1 MHGIFFHY
9 FKGEGHI
16 DCQGALSQSE
26 FHRLLDYIEK
36 RHRII
41 DAESF
46 CERVSNGCR
55 EENTVC
61 LCFSCGLRSQY
72 DIALPVLEQRGI
84 KAFWMLYSNMLTGA
98 DVLIEI
104 YHHFRFYAFSN
115 VEEFYNSFFSYVR
128 DHQKWTVQDWVG
140 FISKFENSRYLSWAS
155 YYTYNDRLFKY
166 LRDVVLGEQYD
177 AVMAALMS
185 LHGYVPAEHRKNL
198 WINAQEIRELSN
210 KSHIIGLHTHTHPN
224 CIGGLPYDEQMRE
237 YSVNKNILESI
248 IGKTIVSMSHPCNSY
263 NQDTL
268 NILRKLGV
276 RYGFCANMSSLGQ
289 SMLEIP
295 SEDHSNLMRKMRGET

>member
-36 RHRII
+36 KHRII

-104 YHHFRFYAFSN
+104 YHHFRFMLFQTWKN
-115 VEEFYNSFFSYVR
+115 FIIPSFPMSGITRNGLCRIGRDSYP
-128 DHQKWTVQDWVG
+128 
-140 FISKFENSRYLSWAS
+140 S
-155 YYTYNDRLFKY
+155 
-166 LRDVVLGEQYD
+166 LRI
-177 AVMAALMS
+177 AATF
-185 LHGYVPAEHRKNL
+185 H
-198 WINAQEIRELSN
+198 
-210 KSHIIGLHTHTHPN
+210 GLHTTPTT
-224 CIGGLPYDEQMRE
+224 IAFL
-237 YSVNKNILESI
+237 SI
-248 IGKTIVSMSHPCNSY
+248 
-263 NQDTL
+263 
-268 NILRKLGV
+268 
-276 RYGFCANMSSLGQ
+276 
-289 SMLEIP
+289 
-295 SEDHSNLMRKMRGET
+295 